1 MLQHDHD
8 EITQNFQVVTLVF
21 FIIYPE
27 KLLLGPARRSSR
39 SKIVEILD
47 NIYFMIVNNIHMFN
61 QVTK

>member
-21 FIIYPE
+21 FFIYPE

-39 SKIVEILD
+39 SKRLIDPSSAKEADVFFVAIFEI
-47 NIYFMIVNNIHMFN
+47 FG
-61 QVTK
+61 T